1 MQNLYIKYYPPIV
14 VAKYFFADNFRRK
27 IFSYLRTVF
36 SIMQFYPIDKWINWV
51 DQLANDDYL
60 IIDEFLSENLFR
72 EVSRYLHEQLDNHD
86 FKKAGIGALNEY
98 QIKSSIRGDF
108 VYWLDKKQ
116 DVKIG
121 ELFNLIEDIISML
134 NRLCFLNLSGYEF
147 HLAHYPSGSFYKKHF
162 DQFKERSNRI
172 ITIIIYLNENWHA
185 GDGGELKVYL
195 DQDRSVNIEP
205 YKNRCVIFKSDML
218 AHEVLLTNKSRYSL
232 TGWLL
237 HQPSTLGYLLG

>member
-1 MQNLYIKYYPPIV
+1 MELY
-14 VAKYFFADNFRRK
+14 
-27 IFSYLRTVF
+27 T
-36 SIMQFYPIDKWINWV
+36 IDKWVNWV

-60 IIDEFLSENLFR
+60 IIDEFLSEKLFL
-72 EVSRYLHEQLDNHD
+72 EVSRYLHQQLDNHE

-98 QIKSSIRGDF
+98 QIKRSIRGDF

-116 DVKIG
+116 DVMIS
-121 ELFNLIEDIISML
+121 ELFDVVEDIKSML

-147 HLAHYPSGSFYKKHF
+147 HLAHYPPGSFYKKHF

-172 ITIIIYLNENWHA
+172 ITVIIYLNESWQT

-195 DQDRSVNIEP
+195 DQEHSLNIAP
-205 YKNRCVIFKSDML
+205 LRNRCVIFKSDML
-218 AHEVLLTNKSRYSL
+218 EHEVLLTNKSRYSL